1 MLILSLL
8 PVFFLWAPANFTGII
23 ITLLLL
29 SGGCFVAI
37 KYDLYQIKA
46 LERKTLLIAI
56 AAAILRGIYFVNIWL
71 TSSKMASLAE
81 ILHLPLKTFIIVIG
95 ICLSAAAVWGHY
107 NIISIIKNI
116 SRIIPE
122 DKPLKSN
129 DFYPSMKAEN
139 SADKENQFGR
149 SFFILTLIL
158 LLQLVMMVYFGN
170 QKAGYHCDEIYTYEL
185 SNSSETSIN
194 SGDCFDAWNSSE
206 YFLKTLSADADNR
219 FDYVTVWKNQ
229 RNDVHPPFYYV
240 IVHTVSSLF
249 PNVFS
254 KWIGLIPSF
263 IFSLLTT
270 IVLFYVAK
278 RIFKNDALALLT
290 AGGWALSVG
299 AMSAAV
305 FIRMYAMLSFFC
317 TLLILQHL
325 KFANSIGNKPTTF
338 KAVYPLFLCTLSGI
352 LTQYYFM
359 VFCLFFCGLFF
370 FELLWKKQRKSAYYY
385 VVAEFGAIFTAYII
399 FPAMF
404 NHIFSGY
411 RGKQAFAYFLSRDDY
426 SSRLKLVLTTIA
438 DDSIGRIPLFVVI
451 SLAVLC
457 AMVLFF
463 RSNSRKKILSQLL
476 GTFSPILTL
485 CITGIGYILLITRVA
500 PLKSD
505 RYYMCVY
512 PALAILIVYSVS
524 FIWKIFIKKE
534 ASIILSTSVIF
545 IGLTT
550 FNYLGNSVNYI
561 FPEWEDR
568 AVLSEYSGSKAVVLN
583 SSIDFFAISNYAP
596 EYINYSEVFVC
607 NRNGFSSLEHIN
619 IDDLDYRFLL
629 YAYEFGGADS
639 ENEMFEK
646 VQTYLP
652 VKSFD
657 KLTDVSCPVYLCT
670 LES

>member
-1 MLILSLL
+1 M
-8 PVFFLWAPANFTGII
+8 
-23 ITLLLL
+23 
-29 SGGCFVAI
+29 
-37 KYDLYQIKA
+37 
-46 LERKTLLIAI
+46 
-56 AAAILRGIYFVNIWL
+56 
-71 TSSKMASLAE
+71 
-81 ILHLPLKTFIIVIG
+81 
-95 ICLSAAAVWGHY
+95 
-107 NIISIIKNI
+107 NI
-116 SRIIPE
+116 SRIVPE
-122 DKPLKSN
+122 EDPIKSK
-129 DFYPSMKAEN
+129 DFYQSKNEGYN
-139 SADKENQFGR
+139 ADKEKQFGR
-149 SFFILTLIL
+149 SLFILTLIL
-158 LLQLVMMVYFGN
+158 LVQLVMMVYFGN
-170 QKAGYHCDEIYTYEL
+170 QKTGYHCDEIYTYEL
-185 SNSSETSIN
+185 SNSNETSIN
-194 SGDCFDAWNSSE
+194 SGDCYDAWNSNE
-206 YFLKTLSADADNR
+206 YFLKTLSAADNR

-229 RNDVHPPFYYV
+229 KNDVHPPFYYV

-338 KAVYPLFLCTLSGI
+338 KAVFPLFLCTLSGI

-359 VFCLFFCGLFF
+359 VFCLFFCGVFF
-370 FELLWKKQRKSAYYY
+370 FELLWKGQKKSAYYY
-385 VVAEFGAIFTAYII
+385 VVAEFGAIICSYII

-438 DDSIGRIPLFVVI
+438 NNSIGRIPLFIVL
-451 SLAVLC
+451 SLGILC
-457 AMVLFF
+457 ALVLFF
-463 RSNSRKKILSQLL
+463 RSNSKKIILSQLL

-568 AVLSEYSGSKAVVLN
+568 AVLSEYSGSQAILLN
-583 SSIDFFAISNYAP
+583 TNSDFFAVSNYAP
-596 EYINYSEVFVC
+596 EYINYREIFVC
-607 NRNGFSSLEHIN
+607 NNNGFSSLEHIN
-619 IDDLDYRFLL
+619 IDDLNNQFLL
-629 YAYEFGGADS
+629 YAYQYGGAD
-639 ENEMFEK
+639 NESDMFEK
-646 VQTYLP
+646 VQAYLP

-670 LES
+670 LEN